1 MWEGVKFLL
10 YIVLVHELVEEMS
23 KNVKSKDCMLWY

>member
-10 YIVLVHELVEEMS
+10 YILVRELVEEMS